1 VSFAPFRPPLA
12 CVLVCSRVRPRK
24 EVGGWG
30 CRRVDRG
37 LGRGIGSWE
46 GSHLFV
52 LLLLLLLLAAGEGV
66 KGLGERQ
73 NGGSDVFRGDGRC
86 G

>member
-1 VSFAPFRPPLA
+1 M
-12 CVLVCSRVRPRK
+12 
-24 EVGGWG
+24 
-30 CRRVDRG
+30 DRG